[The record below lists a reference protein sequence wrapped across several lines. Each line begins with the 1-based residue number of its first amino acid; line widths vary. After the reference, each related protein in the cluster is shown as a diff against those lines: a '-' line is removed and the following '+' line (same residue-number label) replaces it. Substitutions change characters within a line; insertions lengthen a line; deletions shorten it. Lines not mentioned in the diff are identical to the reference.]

1 MIRSE
6 IKSCIGAGNM
16 NEMCCDFS
24 ERKTIAIG
32 RYLPVYIILGAI
44 VILNVLLTCA
54 MPCMSA
60 ERYVSNNAE
69 VVESFSIGKGD
80 DAALQHMSTLQGPR
94 YQYEHFKE
102 FAIPVYNETG
112 KCRVLLCDIVLEL
125 NDGITISKERQR
137 LRKLLYKTS
146 RSLGHGVDDIRSMKQ
161 QLCDR
166 IKHDVN
172 EAVVKEAVKDVQMTR
187 FLLL

>member
-1 MIRSE
+1 M
-6 IKSCIGAGNM
+6 
-16 NEMCCDFS
+16 
-24 ERKTIAIG
+24 AIG
-32 RYLPVYIILGAI
+32 RYLPVYVILGAI

-60 ERYVSNNAE
+60 ETYLSNNSGATE
-69 VVESFSIGKGD
+69 PFSIGKGD
-80 DAALQHMSTLQGPR
+80 DAAPRHVSSFQGPR

-112 KCRVLLCDIVLEL
+112 KCRVLLCDIALEL

-137 LRKLLYKTS
+137 LRKLLFKTS
-146 RSLGHGVDDIRSMKQ
+146 QSLSHGVDDIRSMKQ
-161 QLCDR
+161 QFCDR
-166 IKHDVN
+166 IKHAIN
-172 EAVVKEAVKDVQMTR
+172 EAVGKEAVKDVQMTR